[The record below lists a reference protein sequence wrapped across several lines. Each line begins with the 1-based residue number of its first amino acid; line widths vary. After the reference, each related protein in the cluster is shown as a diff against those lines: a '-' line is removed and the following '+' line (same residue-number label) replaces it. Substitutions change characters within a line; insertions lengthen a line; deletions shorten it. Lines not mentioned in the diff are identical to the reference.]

1 VHIPLCF
8 SLYKQNGEE
17 SETTRRSALSISG
30 NDKYGPIVRNGVP
43 GILKDSSVIVADQK
57 ESSQIYNKGN
67 FGYPLSGGGLELDL
81 IEAAFLLETERLE
94 VIHNDKKMS
103 FGSLFT
109 YASEE
114 SEGFDIRYMVY
125 RDIRQRGFVVKPDT
139 AGQDLSVL
147 PRGKI
152 ISNSRPLYL
161 VRSVSERTA
170 FSIDTFMEL
179 ADDAKERN
187 RELLFAI
194 VDEEGDLTYYA
205 VSKRKLTGHTVLS
218 GNNVKAEGR
227 LIRDRVF
234 LFNEDDADS
243 IHGNGAFGKPEGG
256 ILQLSLIETCYLMS
270 KEMIGTI
277 SSEKGVMD
285 TDGMIAFGNS
295 EQDEFD
301 LRLKAFTD
309 MRDNGLVVKTGFK
322 YGTHFRVYEKHPD
335 ACHARFLVHSV
346 DGSRIMMWPEISR
359 AVRLAHG
366 VKKEI
371 LFCRVNG
378 TAEYLEFKRFRP

>member
-1 VHIPLCF
+1 VV
-8 SLYKQNGEE
+8 
-17 SETTRRSALSISG
+17 ETTRRSVLSISG

-94 VIHNDKKMS
+94 VIHKDKNMT
-103 FGSLFT
+103 FGELFT

-152 ISNSRPLYL
+152 ISNSRPMYL

-194 VDEEGDLTYYA
+194 VDEEGDLTYYV
-205 VSKRKLTGHTVLS
+205 VSKRKLTGHMVLS
-218 GNNVKAEGR
+218 GNNGKAEGR

-234 LFNEDDADS
+234 LFNEDDANS
-243 IHGNGAFGKPEGG
+243 IHSNGAFGKPEGG

-270 KEMIGTI
+270 KGMIGTI
-277 SSEKGVMD
+277 SSGKGVMD

-301 LRLKAFTD
+301 LRLKAFSD
-309 MRDNGLVVKTGFK
+309 MRDSGLVVKTGFK

-378 TAEYLEFKRFRP
+378 VTEYLEFKRFRP

>member
-1 VHIPLCF
+1 MEFTC
-8 SLYKQNGEE
+8 ED
-17 SETTRRSALSISG
+17 TTLG
-30 NDKYGPIVRNGVP
+30 TDKYGPIVRNGVP
-43 GILKDSSVIVADQK
+43 GILKESSVIVADQK

-81 IEAAFLLETERLE
+81 IEAAFLLESGRLE
-94 VIHNDKKMS
+94 VIRDNKNMT
-103 FGSLFT
+103 FGELFT
-109 YASEE
+109 YASAE

-125 RDIRQRGFVVKPDT
+125 RDIRQRGFVVKPDA

-161 VRSVSERTA
+161 VKSVSERAA

-194 VDEEGDLTYYA
+194 VDEEGDLTYYV
-205 VSKRKLTGHTVLS
+205 VSKRKLTGHMVLS
-218 GNNVKAEGR
+218 DNKGKEEGR

-234 LFNEDDADS
+234 LFNEDDATS
-243 IHGNGAFGKPEGG
+243 IHGNGAFGKLEGG
-256 ILQLSLIETCYLMS
+256 VLQLSLIETCYLMS
-270 KEMIGTI
+270 KGMIGSI
-277 SSEKGVMD
+277 SSETGVMGID
-285 TDGMIAFGNS
+285 DMIAFGNLA
-295 EQDEFD
+295 QDEFD
-301 LRLKAFTD
+301 LRLKAFSD
-309 MRDNGLVVKTGFK
+309 MRDSGLVVKTGFK

-346 DGSRIMMWPEISR
+346 DGSRITMWPEISR

-371 LFCRVNG
+371 LFCRMNG
-378 TAEYLEFKRFRP
+378 VTEYLEFKRFRP

>member
-1 VHIPLCF
+1 MV
-8 SLYKQNGEE
+8 
-17 SETTRRSALSISG
+17 T
-30 NDKYGPIVRNGVP
+30 
-43 GILKDSSVIVADQK
+43 DQK

-81 IEAAFLLETERLE
+81 IEAAFLLETGRLE
-94 VIHNDKKMS
+94 VVHNDERMT
-103 FGSLFT
+103 FGSLFS
-109 YASEE
+109 YASEA

-125 RDIRQRGFVVKPDT
+125 RDIRQRGFVVKPET
-139 AGQDLSVL
+139 GGLDLSVL

-152 ISNSRPLYL
+152 LSNSRPQYL
-161 VRSVSERTA
+161 VKSVSERTA
-170 FSIDTFMEL
+170 FSIDSFMEL
-179 ADDAKERN
+179 ADATRSKN

-194 VDEEGDLTYYA
+194 VDEEGDMTYYI
-205 VSKRKLTGHTVLS
+205 VSKRKLSGHMVLAADIN
-218 GNNVKAEGR
+218 GRTEGR

-234 LFNEDDADS
+234 VFGEDDAKA
-243 IHGNGAFGKPEGG
+243 IHNNGAFGKSEGG
-256 ILQLSLIETCYLMS
+256 VLQLSLIETCYLMS
-270 KEMIGTI
+270 KRMIGKI
-277 SSEKGVMD
+277 SSETGVLGASD
-285 TDGMIAFGNS
+285 MIAFGNS
-295 EQDEFD
+295 AQDEFD

-346 DGSRIMMWPEISR
+346 DGSRTMMWPEISR

-378 TAEYLEFKRFRP
+378 GTEYLEFKRFRP